1 MEKSARVR
9 NMENKLKNFIFRSF
23 YKLKTFTFV
32 KFNYFSV
39 DLNQWGVESSLKLF

>member
-9 NMENKLKNFIFRSF
+9 NMENKLKNFVLVLF
-23 YKLKTFTFV
+23 YKFKTFTFH

-39 DLNQWGVESSLKLF
+39 GLKQ